1 MSQQTLRCERKERA
15 MEKQCGVISADG
27 HCRLMHLPFDLWTKR
42 LPRKLLEHGPRVV
55 EGPDGTRQWVVEGR
69 VWSGVGW
76 AGVGR
81 GPVNCYTRAGLP
93 EEPEPGVFRAANA
106 TYRCED
112 MDRDGVD
119 AELVN
124 GPYEH
129 IAAIRDPELRIA
141 CVRAVNDWARELYAE
156 SDGRFIM
163 LLPLPCQTPAEAAAE
178 LLRVADFGLPTGVIF
193 DWVNAPEPVLHQMW
207 EPVWAAAAATG
218 LPVNL
223 HANPSGGSRQ
233 LGVGVTTAA
242 PRNQALMRVAN
253 FPMGAMGE
261 LMSAVVF
268 SGICDRHP
276 GVRFVLEEAGVGWVP
291 FLFWRFDR
299 EYDFGGPDS
308 RVFKPDIELSEKPTA
323 FVKRQ
328 LFFTFEVEEEGGFRR
343 VPEIGLTNFLWASDF
358 PGLDSPWPHS
368 KAMGHAPAEAALGK
382 EALHQLVF
390 DNAVNLYKIPVTL
403 PQERART

>member
-1 MSQQTLRCERKERA
+1 
-15 MEKQCGVISADG
+15 MEKQFGVISADG
-27 HCRLMHLPFDLWTKR
+27 HCRLMHLPFDVWTKR
-42 LPRKLLEHGPRVV
+42 LPRTLLENGPRVV

-163 LLPLPCQTPAEAAAE
+163 LLPLPCQTPEEAAAE

-218 LPVNL
+218 LPVNF

-233 LGVGVTTAA
+233 MGVGVTTAQ

-308 RVFKPDIELSEKPTA
+308 RVFKPDIELSKKPTE

-403 PQERART
+403 PQERALT

>member
-1 MSQQTLRCERKERA
+1 
-15 MEKQCGVISADG
+15 MEKHFGVISADG
-27 HCRLMHLPFDLWTKR
+27 HCRLMHLPFDLWTTR

-124 GPYEH
+124 GPYEQ

-207 EPVWAAAAATG
+207 EPVWAAAAETG
-218 LPVNL
+218 LPVNF

-233 LGVGVTTAA
+233 MGVGVTTAA

-299 EYDFGGPDS
+299 EYDFGGPYS
-308 RVFKPDIELSEKPTA
+308 RVFKPDIELSEKPTE

>member
-1 MSQQTLRCERKERA
+1 M
-15 MEKQCGVISADG
+15 D
-27 HCRLMHLPFDLWTKR
+27 KR
-42 LPRKLLEHGPRVV
+42 LPRKLLENGPRVV

-106 TYRCED
+106 KYRCED

-124 GPYEH
+124 GPYEQ

-141 CVRAVNDWARELYAE
+141 CVRAVNDWAREIYAE

-207 EPVWAAAAATG
+207 EPVWAAAAETG

-233 LGVGVTTAA
+233 MGVGVTTAA

-276 GVRFVLEEAGVGWVP
+276 GVRFVLEEAKRRLGAVP
-291 FLFWRFDR
+291 VLALRPR
-299 EYDFGGPDS
+299 I
-308 RVFKPDIELSEKPTA
+308 R
-323 FVKRQ
+323 
-328 LFFTFEVEEEGGFRR
+328 FRR
-343 VPEIGLTNFLWASDF
+343 TGQPRIQARHRAVREAHRVRQTAALLHLRGGGRGRLSARARNRPHEF
-358 PGLDSPWPHS
+358 PLGQRLPRARQPVATL

-403 PQERART
+403 PQERALT

>member
-1 MSQQTLRCERKERA
+1 
-15 MEKQCGVISADG
+15 MEKRFGVVSADG

-42 LPRKLLEHGPRVV
+42 LPRKLQDDAPRVV
-55 EGPDGTRQWVVEGR
+55 QGADGIRRWVVEGR
-69 VWSGVGW
+69 PWSGVGW

-81 GPVNCYTRAGLP
+81 GPVNCYTRAGLA
-93 EEPEPGVFRAANA
+93 EEPEPGIFRAANA
-106 TYRCED
+106 RYRCED

-124 GPYEH
+124 GPYEQ
-129 IAAIRDPELRIA
+129 ISAIKNPRLRAA
-141 CVRAVNDWARELYAE
+141 CVRVVNDWARELYDE
-156 SDGRFIM
+156 SNGRFIM
-163 LLPLPCQTPAEAAAE
+163 LLPLPCQSPEETVTE
-178 LLRVADFGLPTGVIF
+178 LIRVAEFGLPTGVIF
-193 DWVNAPEPVLHQMW
+193 DWANAPEPVLHQMW
-207 EPVWAAAAATG
+207 EPVWAAAAETG

-233 LGVGVTTAA
+233 IGVGVAGLE
-242 PRNQALMRVAN
+242 PRNQSLMRVAN
-253 FPMGAMGE
+253 FPMGAMAE

-276 GVRFVLEEAGVGWVP
+276 GIRFVLEEAGVGWVP

-299 EYDFGGPDS
+299 EWDFGGPT
-308 RVFKPDIELSEKPTA
+308 RVFQPDIPLSAMPSE

-328 LFFTFEVEEEGGFRR
+328 VFFTFEVEEEGGFRR
-343 VPEIGLTNFLWASDF
+343 APEIGLDNFLWASDF

-382 EALHQLVF
+382 EALDRLVF
-390 DNAVNLYKIPVTL
+390 DNAVRLYKIPVGL
-403 PQERART
+403 PQ

>member
-1 MSQQTLRCERKERA
+1 
-15 MEKQCGVISADG
+15 MEKRFGVVSADG
-27 HCRLMHLPFDLWTKR
+27 HCRLMHLPSELGRKR
-42 LPRKLLEHGPRVV
+42 PQKIFKDAGPGVGK
-55 EGPDGTRQWVVEGR
+55 GPDGTRRWTIEGHA
-69 VWSGVGW
+69 WSGVGW

-81 GPVNCYTRAGLP
+81 GPVNCYTRAGLA
-93 EEPEPGVFRAANA
+93 EEPEPGIFRAAHA
-106 TYRCED
+106 QYRCED

-124 GPYEH
+124 GPYEQ
-129 IAAIRDPELRIA
+129 IAAIKDPQLRVA
-141 CVRAVNDWARELYAE
+141 VVRAVNDWARELYEE
-156 SDGRFIM
+156 STGRFIM
-163 LLPLPCQTPAEAAAE
+163 LLPLPCQTPEEAVAE
-178 LLRVADFGLPTGVIF
+178 LMRVAKFGLPTGVIF

-207 EPVWAAAAATG
+207 EPVWAAAAETG

-233 LGVGVTTAA
+233 MGVGVAGLE
-242 PRNQALMRVAN
+242 PRNQFLMRVAN

-299 EYDFGGPDS
+299 AYDFGGPAS
-308 RVFKPDIELSEKPTA
+308 RVFKPDVPLSEKPTEL
-323 FVKRQ
+323 VKRQ
-328 LFFTFEVEEEGGFRR
+328 VYFTFEVEEEGGFRR
-343 VPEIGLTNFLWASDF
+343 VPEIGFWQFFWGRHF
-358 PGLDSPWPHS
+358 PGLGHPRPDS

-382 EALHQLVF
+382 EALDQLVF
-390 DNAVNLYKIPVTL
+390 DNAVHLYKIPVTL
-403 PQERART
+403 PRKASA